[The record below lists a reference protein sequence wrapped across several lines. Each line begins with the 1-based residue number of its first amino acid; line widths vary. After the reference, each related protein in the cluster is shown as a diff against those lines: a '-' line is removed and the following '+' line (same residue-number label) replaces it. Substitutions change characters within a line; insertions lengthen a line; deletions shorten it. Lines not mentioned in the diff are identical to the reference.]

1 MARSMRD
8 ALLSHYQRELGYL
21 RRMGA
26 AFAESY
32 PKIAGRLEI
41 GEGASPDPHVERLIE
56 SMAFLTGRV
65 QQNIDSEFPRIPEA
79 LLGILYPQFVDP
91 TPSMTTVEFKVDS
104 ARGKLTDGYDI
115 PRGTELFTTAPNGM
129 TCRFRTSYPVTLWP
143 IKIEVARIE
152 STDDYDFLDDVPDV
166 NAVLRIRI
174 KTEDEPIRDLG
185 LDRLRF
191 HLHGDGEDV
200 SPIYDMLF
208 VNAKGVALLADGKR
222 EPAHVMPADAIR
234 PVGFERDEAVI
245 ETPPQGQP
253 AYQVVKEYFAFPR
266 KFHYFDIGELDRA
279 DAGDTLDILILL
291 DTPPPRGMAV
301 GPDIFRLF
309 ATPAVNLFRKTSEPI
324 RIDGRETE
332 YRLVGDRRREQV
344 TEIHSILSVTA
355 SNQESAE
362 AVRVEPFF
370 SFSHEAQKR
379 GARAF
384 WTGHRDIAARGD
396 LQGTDFYLSFVDLDY
411 RPTMPQTTTLY
422 AHTLCTNRGL
432 AGQLRAGA
440 VLQTELGAPVSA
452 IVALTKPTPQVEPP
466 IDGETLWRLVSQLSV
481 NFLSLSQF
489 EGSLKALREILRLYA
504 NDAEPATEL
513 QISGVTRMDCQR
525 AVRRVGPDSWRG
537 FTRGVEVDL
546 TFDERAYV
554 GSSPILLGAVLNRF
568 FSLYASVNAFS
579 QVVVRSAQR
588 EGVWKTW
595 PPRAGDQFLL

>member
-1 MARSMRD
+1 MRE

-26 AFAESY
+26 AFAETY
-32 PKIAGRLEI
+32 PKIAGRLEL
-41 GEGASPDPHVERLIE
+41 GDGGSPDPHVERLIE

-65 QQNIDSEFPRIPEA
+65 QQNIDAEFPRIPEA

-104 ARGKLTDGYDI
+104 ARGKLTDGYDV

-129 TCRFRTSYPVTLWP
+129 TCRFRTAYPVTLWP
-143 IKIEVARIE
+143 VRVAEARIE

-174 KTEDEPIRDLG
+174 KTEDDPIRDLG

-191 HLHGDGEDV
+191 HLHGDGEEV
-200 SPIYDMLF
+200 SPIYDLLF
-208 VNAKGVALLADGKR
+208 VNAKGVALLADGD
-222 EPAHVMPADAIR
+222 PAPRHHMRGDAIR

-245 ETPPQGQP
+245 EAPPQAQP
-253 AYQVVKEYFAFPR
+253 AYQVLKEYFAFPR
-266 KFHYFDIGELDRA
+266 KFHYFEIQELDRA

-291 DTPPPRGMAV
+291 DTAPPRGLSV
-301 GPDIFRLF
+301 GPELFRLF
-309 ATPAVNLFRKTSEPI
+309 ATPAINLFRKTSEPI
-324 RIDGRETE
+324 RIDGRQTE

-344 TEIHSILSVTA
+344 TEIHSVLSVTA
-355 SNQESAE
+355 SNRESAE

-370 SFSHEAQKR
+370 SFNHEAQRR

-384 WTGHRDIAARGD
+384 WTGHRDMASRGD
-396 LQGTDFYLSFVDLDY
+396 LQGTDYFLSFVDLDY
-411 RPTMPQTTTLY
+411 RPALPQTTTLY

-432 AGQLRAGA
+432 AEQLRAGA

-466 IDGETLWRLVSQLSV
+466 LGGETLWRVVSQLSV

-504 NDAEPATEL
+504 SDAEPATEH
-513 QISGVTRMDCQR
+513 QIAGITRMDCRR
-525 AVRRVGPDSWRG
+525 AVRRTGADAWRG

-546 TFDERAYV
+546 TFDEGAFV
-554 GSSPILLGAVLNRF
+554 GSSAILLAAVLNRF
-568 FSLYASVNAFS
+568 FGLYASVNAFS